1 MEEIRSRLVQC
12 FSAVFPDLN
21 ENEIFLSSVSSVASW
36 DSVASLTLLAL
47 IEEEFQLQLDP
58 NELEDLISFELISDY
73 LRRQQGAS

>member
-1 MEEIRSRLVQC
+1 MDEIRSRLVQC

-21 ENEIFLSSVSSVASW
+21 ENEVFLSSVSSVASW